1 LGPVLFHIFIN
12 DIDKGVV
19 NKLLKFADDTKL
31 IGVVSNETEI
41 DQLRSDLQKLYNWS
55 ADWQK
60 MFNTDKCK
68 SLHFGNK
75 NVKSVYLLA
84 DKSIRAD
91 EEEKDLGI
99 IIHHP
104 IQSRKPL
111 WRDLQTIDVTSWWR
125 EDWQSAAVVNSILV
139 VDPTPQS
146 NFLVLIFTSISG
158 RCRIVFRQART
169 TVMRA
174 TRNRVSPTTN
184 YVTVEKSRQ
193 CHTSSTLAH

>member
-1 LGPVLFHIFIN
+1 MTLTLMYQLIDWALDDDVFHPPP
-12 DIDKGVV
+12 
-19 NKLLKFADDTKL
+19 
-31 IGVVSNETEI
+31 
-41 DQLRSDLQKLYNWS
+41 
-55 ADWQK
+55 
-60 MFNTDKCK
+60 
-68 SLHFGNK
+68 LHLE
-75 NVKSVYLLA
+75 S
-84 DKSIRAD
+84 
-91 EEEKDLGI
+91 
-99 IIHHP
+99 H
-104 IQSRKPL
+104 KPL

-193 CHTSSTLAH
+193 CHTSSTLAHWPNLTAVYCVYMKQMRLPLTGWQHMALSTR